1 MGRIFR
7 SGVLAALLDFG
18 VFAALAVAPFS
29 HAQDAH
35 AQDAR
40 TQDAPGCAAFHRDV
54 ADEQAALAAAAPAR
68 DVETLPLGAA
78 MRLTLRPSAE
88 MRYDPAP
95 ERPPATQSFG
105 GRFAFSGPPGLYRLD
120 LAESAWVDV
129 IEQGQALKP
138 LAFAGAHDCPN
149 LRKSLTFRLSGVET
163 VIQIS
168 NAAQAEIA
176 LILARELL
184 TR

>member
-18 VFAALAVAPFS
+18 MFAALAVAPFS

-35 AQDAR
+35 A
-40 TQDAPGCAAFHRDV
+40 QDAPGCAAFHRDV
-54 ADEQAALAAAAPAR
+54 ADEQAALAAAPAR

-78 MRLTLRPSAE
+78 MRLTLRPTAE
-88 MRYDPAP
+88 MRFDPAP
-95 ERPPATQSFG
+95 ERPPAPQSFG
-105 GRFAFSGPPGLYRLD
+105 GRFAFSAPPGLYRLS
-120 LAESAWVDV
+120 LAQAAWVDV

-149 LRKSLTFRLSGVET
+149 LRKSLTFLLSGVET

-184 TR
+184 AR